1 MKILIVYYSYSHGNT
16 KKIAE
21 ALRKATG
28 ADIERIETVKKYGP
42 YEETV
47 EVGQTE
53 VQKGYCPPLRPL
65 RKDIEGYDVIALGT
79 PTWWY
84 TMAPAMRT
92 FVTTHDFKGKKLLFF
107 TTHGGWPGSAIKH
120 LTSFTHADEVLGT
133 IEVRFDPY
141 GGDEQ
146 ITPEKDVDAWIS
158 MMEKKVRG

>member
-53 VQKGYCPPLRPL
+53 VQKGYCPPLRPMK
-65 RKDIEGYDVIALGT
+65 KDIAGYDVIALGGT
-79 PTWWY
+79 PWRL
-84 TMAPAMRT
+84 PC
-92 FVTTHDFKGKKLLFF
+92 V
-107 TTHGGWPGSAIKH
+107 PS
-120 LTSFTHADEVLGT
+120 
-133 IEVRFDPY
+133 
-141 GGDEQ
+141 
-146 ITPEKDVDAWIS
+146 
-158 MMEKKVRG
+158 

>member
-1 MKILIVYYSYSHGNT
+1 MKTLIVYYSYSHGNT

-21 ALRKATG
+21 ALGDAIE
-28 ADIERIETVKKYGP
+28 ADIERIETVRKYGS

-47 EVGQTE
+47 EVGQRE
-53 VQKGYCPPLRPL
+53 VARGDCPPLRPMK
-65 RKDIEGYDVIALGT
+65 KDIADYDVIALGS

-92 FVTTHDFKGKKLLFF
+92 FVTTHDFTGKKMIFF

-120 LTSFTHADEVLGT
+120 LTDFTHAKEVLGT
-133 IEVRFDPY
+133 MEVRFDSN

-146 ITPEKDVDAWIS
+146 ITPPEEVEAWIS
-158 MMEKKVRG
+158 MIRKKVR

>member
-16 KKIAE
+16 EKIAE

-28 ADIERIETVKKYGP
+28 ADIERIETVKKHGP

-53 VQKGYCPPLRPL
+53 VQKGYCPPLRPP

-92 FVTTHDFKGKKLLFF
+92 KCSG
-107 TTHGGWPGSAIKH
+107 
-120 LTSFTHADEVLGT
+120 
-133 IEVRFDPY
+133 R
-141 GGDEQ
+141 
-146 ITPEKDVDAWIS
+146 
-158 MMEKKVRG
+158 